1 MGRKVLTAVMA
12 AGLMLAVASFV
23 LAGPP
28 HWLKGTPEEKLA
40 ALEGI
45 QEALGSVMIEYN
57 YRVTTMYFAGKG
69 RQLGPGQLRA

>member
-1 MGRKVLTAVMA
+1 MR
-12 AGLMLAVASFV
+12 
-23 LAGPP
+23 GPP

-57 YRVTTMYFAGKG
+57 YRATTMFFAAKGGNWDLASYELKEAREIQEVVRRPGKI
-69 RQLGPGQLRA
+69 LPNP